1 MEGAIDLR
9 LVLTVAGMVAS
20 VAGAMAVARQSIKQ
34 LTALIADIEARLR
47 SLDSQHD
54 RLKTEI
60 KTNGQRLGILATMS
74 SPEALERRHR
84 ETGGLLARMKFI
96 EKDISGLQA
105 MHNGKHPDNSGIPKR
120 DV

>member
-34 LTALIADIEARLR
+34 LTALIADIETRLR
-47 SLDSQHD
+47 KLDSQAD
-54 RLKTEI
+54 RLVTDI
-60 KTNGQRLGILATMS
+60 KTNGQRLGILAQMS

-84 ETGGLLARMKFI
+84 ETGDILARIAFM
-96 EKDISGLQA
+96 EKEVFAIKV
-105 MHNGKHPDNSGIPKR
+105 MHNGTHPVTAKGHSK
-120 DV
+120 